1 MSRYIGPKNKR
12 ARAVGEDL
20 NLKRNGLKLARRLSV
35 RPGQHGVKGRRK
47 MSDFGTQQREKQKV
61 RFMYGIGE
69 RQLRAI
75 YQEASKSLTATGS
88 TMLTLLE
95 RRLDNVVYR
104 LGYAPTRAAARQM
117 VGHCHVMVNQKTMS
131 IPSYRVKRDDVIT
144 LAAKATNI
152 PVVKEMLADL
162 SAAPAWFER
171 KQAVAKVVRFPLRS
185 DLQEPIAEQLVVE
198 FYSR

>member
-1 MSRYIGPKNKR
+1 MSRYIGPKNKLS
-12 ARAVGEDL
+12 RAVGEDL
-20 NLKRNGLKLARRLSV
+20 GLKRSGLKLARRLSV

-47 MSDFGTQQREKQKV
+47 VSDFGTQQREKQKV

-95 RRLDNVVYR
+95 RRLDNVVFR
-104 LGYAPTRAAARQM
+104 LGFAPTRAAARQM
-117 VGHCHVMVNQKTMS
+117 VGHGHVMVNQKTVS
-131 IPSYRVKRDDVIT
+131 IPSYRVKRDDLIT
-144 LAAKATNI
+144 LAPTATKI

-162 SAAPAWFER
+162 STAPAWFER
-171 KQAVAKVVRFPLRS
+171 KQGVAKVVRFPLRS